1 MTSGFRSR
9 CQRGARRPC
18 WWWAGDAYVYGQLA
32 VSFALHA
39 CVYSYAATTASR
51 WIAHSFF
58 PPVVSSPATVVG
70 CLHSTPAIAIA
81 SDRGGAPVWVPPFYT
96 VEILFSPVATLFNTI
111 TILFYIGCHPCTPVY
126 PPPLASEMVM
136 RADWA
141 AGPACAC
148 MSVPRQARGRTAPDS
163 CATVGS
169 ASCHQPTDKRD
180 SSVTRSSAPRG

>member
-1 MTSGFRSR
+1 MHASTPTQLLLPRVGLLIPSSR
-9 CQRGARRPC
+9 PSSRLRRR
-18 WWWAGDAYVYGQLA
+18 WW
-32 VSFALHA
+32 
-39 CVYSYAATTASR
+39 
-51 WIAHSFF
+51 
-58 PPVVSSPATVVG
+58 G